1 MYRNE
6 YDRDGSAASMGFFA
20 VKRFDETIESLGGVS
35 TPSTE
40 HDDIHKHIDRHVD
53 LYNNKFSVD
62 VKSAK
67 ATNRGGVIT
76 IDHVWVEFK
85 NVQGNNGW
93 LYGEEDFLAFETNK
107 HKFVLVGRKLLAE
120 FCETSVDLTAKVTS
134 ANDALYK
141 AYTRT
146 EHGRNDII
154 SRIPL
159 TDIKSIKHTMLIKKE
174 N

>member
-1 MYRNE
+1 MYVNE
-6 YDRDGSAASMGFFA
+6 YDRDGSAASMGFYA

-35 TPSTE
+35 TPSTKS
-40 HDDIHKHIDRHVD
+40 DDIHKHIDRHVD
-53 LYNNKFSVD
+53 LYNNTFSVD

-76 IDHVWVEFK
+76 IDHVWVEFQ
-85 NVQGNNGW
+85 NVQGNKGW

-107 HKFVLVGRKLLAE
+107 NKFVLVGRRLLAE
-120 FCETSVDLTAKVTS
+120 FCEKTVDLTTKVS
-134 ANDALYK
+134 SPNDALYK

-146 EHGRNDII
+146 EHGRKDTI
-154 SRIPL
+154 SRIL
-159 TDIKSIKHTMLIKKE
+159 LDDVKKIKHIMLIKKE